1 MNKNCAIFGPFF
13 GYFSLSRWQEENLVS
28 SVNITESDS
37 DAVTFLHILL
47 QQAGWRTLL
56 LLQTSNLIKSS

>member
-47 QQAGWRTLL
+47 QQAG
-56 LLQTSNLIKSS
+56 